1 MKNADIKAL
10 STAELNEKII
20 SETEALQKLRFAH
33 QVSSIENPMKIGE
46 SRKMIARLKTEL
58 RAKEL
63 QK

>member
-20 SETEALQKLRFAH
+20 SETEALQKIRFAH

-46 SRKMIARLKTEL
+46 TRKMIAITKIRL
-58 RAKEL
+58 
-63 QK
+63 